1 MSTPCKSKA
10 LSLQFSASLSTIS
23 YIDSPKVSHID
34 HLIPDDILRPDTS
47 LDLFGVPNT
56 LTYSTLYRGVG
67 EAVIIETV
75 DTNDGLKM

>member
-56 LTYSTLYRGVG
+56 LTYSTLYCGVV

-75 DTNDGLKM
+75 YTNDELKK